1 MMTCVGLYNLFTIVL
16 M

>member
-1 MMTCVGLYNLFTIVL
+1 MMTCVGLYNLITIVL